1 MLKTTFLMRIYS
13 LLLEGIFMQTSNQAH
28 TTTAPLSSLIQ
39 YNVPLADKN
48 WFRTGGNARYYAE
61 PSTKEEFQTTLA
73 FARQENVAI
82 TMLGLGAN
90 CLISDAGIN
99 GLVIHPA
106 MKEAS
111 VVDAE
116 KGLVYAGAGMSMHDL
131 IIFCLNNN
139 LIGLEEFSGIP
150 GSVGGSVFINL
161 HYFEHHL
168 GTFVESAELIEAQTG
183 AIKSVS
189 GEWFAFGYDTSALM
203 QATAYLVGATFKLR
217 RGTLEEIAFAK
228 GRREEII
235 RQRERRYP
243 KSHTCG
249 CFFRNFRPEE
259 VTMSQYGKKMVHT
272 AYYLD
277 KMGVKGSLQIG
288 GAIVSWQH
296 ANMIVNTG
304 TATSADIILLART
317 LQQSMTN
324 YFGITPQAECQ
335 LLGFEENPLL

>member
-1 MLKTTFLMRIYS
+1 
-13 LLLEGIFMQTSNQAH
+13 MQTSNQAH
-28 TTTAPLSSLIQ
+28 STPTTVSSLIQ

-48 WFRTGGNARYYAE
+48 WFRTGGCAQFYAE
-61 PSTKEEFQTTLA
+61 PTTKEAFQEALA
-73 FARQENVAI
+73 FARQENLAI

-90 CLISDAGIN
+90 CLISDTGIK
-99 GLVIHPA
+99 GLVIRPA
-106 MKEAS
+106 MKEA
-111 VVDAE
+111 VVLDAE
-116 KGLVYAGAGMSMHDL
+116 KGFVQAGAGMSMHDL
-131 IIFCLNNN
+131 ILFCLNNN
-139 LIGLEEFSGIP
+139 LLGLEEFSGIP

-168 GTFVESAELIEAQTG
+168 GTFIESAELIEAQTG

-217 RGTLEEIAFAK
+217 RGTPEEVAFAK

-235 RQRERRYP
+235 RHRERRYP

-259 VTMSQYGKKMVHT
+259 VTMSQHGKKMVHT

-277 KMGVKGSLQIG
+277 KMGVKGSMQIG

-335 LLGFEENPLL
+335 LLGFDENPLL

>member
-1 MLKTTFLMRIYS
+1 
-13 LLLEGIFMQTSNQAH
+13 MQTSNQAH
-28 TTTAPLSSLIQ
+28 STSTALSPLIQ

-48 WFRTGGNARYYAE
+48 WFRTGGCAQFYAE
-61 PSTKEEFQTTLA
+61 PTTKEAFQEALA
-73 FARQENVAI
+73 FARQENLAI

-90 CLISDAGIN
+90 CLISDTGIK
-99 GLVIHPA
+99 GLVIRPA
-106 MKEAS
+106 MKEA
-111 VVDAE
+111 VVIDAE
-116 KGLVYAGAGMSMHDL
+116 KGLVHAGAGMSMHDL
-131 IIFCLNNN
+131 IVFCLQNN
-139 LIGLEEFSGIP
+139 LLGLEEFSGIP

-217 RGTLEEIAFAK
+217 RGTPEEVSFAK

-235 RQRERRYP
+235 RHRERRYP

-259 VTMSQYGKKMVHT
+259 VTMSQHGKKMVHT

-277 KMGVKGSLQIG
+277 KMGVKGSMQIG

-335 LLGFEENPLL
+335 LLGFDENPLL